1 MRRKPFESPM
11 ASLMLASEAFSRL
24 EPTDDIARAFEDFR
38 AKTLSV
44 IELADDPSPYM
55 LAWNLINKYAQSSLE
70 EFSQGNINAFDKLK
84 ERVKTSIE
92 LMP

>member
-1 MRRKPFESPM
+1 M

-24 EPTDDIARAFEDFR
+24 TPTDDVAVAFEAFR
-38 AKTLSV
+38 AKAWAV
-44 IELADDPSPYM
+44 IELANDPAPYT
-55 LAWNLINKYAQSSLE
+55 LVWNLINKYAQSSLE
-70 EFSQGNINAFDKLK
+70 EFSQGNIDALDKLK